1 MNNPEQINMGS
12 AHDIMQTFAHKEIH
26 AHFREFDG
34 WKCRQVLSP
43 IARDVTYILSREV
56 RGRKECVTIAVSY
69 DEEPSTLPL
78 EALAATVKDLK
89 GQYLVVPKAANVSA
103 IPKPVRVIFM
113 ETFGF
118 LDGKLV
124 WLTRK
129 KNAKHYPQSEEPAR
143 AGAAVSACEPHTA

>member
-89 GQYLVVPKAANVSA
+89 GQYLVVP
-103 IPKPVRVIFM
+103 RQQ
-113 ETFGF
+113 TFQPSQNRFASSSWKHSGF
-118 LDGKLV
+118 
-124 WLTRK
+124 
-129 KNAKHYPQSEEPAR
+129 
-143 AGAAVSACEPHTA
+143 